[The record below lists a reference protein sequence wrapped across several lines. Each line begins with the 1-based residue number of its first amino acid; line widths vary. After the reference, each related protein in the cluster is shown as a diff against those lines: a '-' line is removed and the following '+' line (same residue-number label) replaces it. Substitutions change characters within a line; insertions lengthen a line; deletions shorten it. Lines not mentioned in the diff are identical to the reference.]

1 MYIYIFIY
9 LRRRTDELG
18 PGARICSCH
27 FEDGKKNNG
36 STILLH
42 RPHHFIPHH
51 LTPEKKKKRSSTRKI
66 INMQADSNYILDD
79 NHESISETNT
89 INDISDEPLNLSLK
103 SSSNLRYIK
112 YAISKKY

>member
-1 MYIYIFIY
+1 M
-9 LRRRTDELG
+9 RRRIDEPG

-27 FEDGKKNNG
+27 FKDGKKNNG
-36 STILLH
+36 PTILLH

-51 LTPEKKKKRSSTRKI
+51 LTPEKKKKRSSTRKKI
-66 INMQADSNYILDD
+66 IMQDDSNISDNHSL

-112 YAISKKY
+112 HAISKKC